1 MNMEEYIKGLPKGA
15 VRARRDG
22 TYTVVPRMRL
32 GQMDA
37 ELLEAVSRAVRENGL
52 AGVRL
57 AASQRLMIDNV
68 PASALRA
75 VVTAVGLVGDAYAH
89 KVQGCQGAA
98 GCKLGQQDSL
108 AAADRLERM
117 LVDFSLPAKLKTG
130 VSGCPMCCA
139 ESLVRDV
146 GLFGRKHGWTVSF
159 GGNGGKRVRGGDIL
173 AENVSEEEA
182 FYIIRRAL
190 VFYAEH
196 GKVKERTARFVE
208 RVGLDA
214 VRLAVFSEPQA

>member
-1 MNMEEYIKGLPKGA
+1 MNMEAYIAGLPKGA
-15 VRARRDG
+15 VRPRKDG

-37 ELLEAVSRAVRENGL
+37 DLLEAVTRAVRDNGL

-68 PASALRA
+68 PASALRS
-75 VVTAVGLVGDAYAH
+75 VVEAVGLVGDAYRY
-89 KVQGCQGAA
+89 KVQGCLGSA

-108 AAADRLERM
+108 GAADRLERM
-117 LVDFSLPAKLKTG
+117 LADFSLPAKLKTG

-146 GLFGRKHGWTVSF
+146 GLFGKKHGWTVTF
-159 GGNGGKRVRGGDIL
+159 GGNGGKRVRQGDIL
-173 AENVSEEEA
+173 AEDVSEAEA
-182 FYIIRRAL
+182 FAVIRKAL
-190 VFYAEH
+190 AFYAAQ

-208 RVGLDA
+208 RVGVEAVRDA
-214 VRLAVFSEPQA
+214 VGAAIG

>member
-1 MNMEEYIKGLPKGA
+1 MNMEEYIEGLPKGA
-15 VRARRDG
+15 VRPRKDG

-32 GQMDA
+32 GRLDA
-37 ELLEAVSRAVRENGL
+37 DLLDAVNRAVREYGL

-68 PASALRA
+68 PGAALKG
-75 VVTAVGLVGDAYAH
+75 VVEAVGLVGDCYTY
-89 KVQGCQGAA
+89 KVQGCRGSA

-108 AAADRLERM
+108 ATADRLEKM
-117 LVDFSLPAKLKTG
+117 LADFTLPAKLKSG

-146 GLFGRKHGWTVSF
+146 GLFGRKRGWTVTF
-159 GGNGGKRVRGGDIL
+159 GGNGGKRVRAGDVL

-182 FYIIRRAL
+182 FRVIRRAL
-190 VFYAEH
+190 AFYARD

-214 VRLAVFSEPQA
+214 VKAAIR